1 MIYDLPSGIN
11 YGKYL
16 MDYPKETIF
25 DCLHKIITKNM
36 VKNGSPTHMG
46 QWGVH
51 QLVTW
56 YDVCLD
62 SVQMYHGCYDL
73 KG

>member
-51 QLVTW
+51 QLVT
-56 YDVCLD
+56 
-62 SVQMYHGCYDL
+62 
-73 KG
+73 